1 MSLLRDRLFSS
12 VALGHLTVDFL
23 NGSRAVLVAYLST
36 PLGLNNAAVGVFS
49 TIYVVSGS
57 LTQPIFGWLT
67 DRIGPRWV
75 ASVGIFWMAAFYG
88 AAMLISSKTS
98 LIFLVLASLG
108 SAAFHP
114 AGTMQATLR
123 GRTHYSGHET
133 SAAAYFFV
141 FGQLGLFFGPVVS
154 GPMLEEYNLVG
165 MLPFAVLAIPAG
177 LFAARQLRKPAVAV
191 RAQKNDPKALLHSV
205 DRPKTGATLLFFA
218 LLAAFQAWA
227 QQNMITFI
235 PKYLSDMGQSAA
247 TYGLIAALFM
257 GGSALGNLLG
267 GRLADRY
274 GKRKVAFIGLTLAG
288 IPLYFVS
295 LVGWS
300 PSLYLLIPLAGALT
314 GATHSIIVVLAQRII
329 PGGMAL
335 ASGLI
340 LGFMF
345 TSGALGTLLSGP
357 VADLWGFPVLFQ
369 FTAGITLAAAILALW
384 LQKS

>member
-12 VALGHLTVDFL
+12 MALGHLTVDFL
-23 NGSRAVLVAYLST
+23 NGSRAVLLAFFSI
-36 PLGLNNAAVGVFS
+36 PLGLSNADVGLFS

-75 ASVGIFWMAAFYG
+75 VSVGIFWMAAFYG
-88 AAMLISSKTS
+88 SAMLVANKTA
-98 LIFLVLASLG
+98 LLLLVLASLG

-123 GRTHYSGHET
+123 GRTHYSGRET
-133 SAAAYFFV
+133 SAAANFFV
-141 FGQLGLFFGPVVS
+141 FGQIGLFFGPVIS
-154 GPMLEEYNLVG
+154 GPVLQHLNPIGL
-165 MLPFAVLAIPAG
+165 LPFAFLALPVGI
-177 LFAARQLRKPAVAV
+177 FAANQLKRPAVAEIV
-191 RAQKNDPKALLHSV
+191 KNPGRYDPAQPYGRAALG
-205 DRPKTGATLLFFA
+205 PTLVFFA
-218 LLAAFQAWA
+218 LLAAFQSWA
-227 QQNMITFI
+227 QQNMITFV
-235 PKYLSDMGQSAA
+235 PKYLSDLGQSAA

-257 GGSALGNLLG
+257 GGSALGNLFG
-267 GRLADRY
+267 GRLADLY
-274 GKRKVAFIGLTLAG
+274 GKRRVASIGLALAF
-288 IPLYFVS
+288 IPLYLIS

-300 PSLYLLIPLAGALT
+300 PLLFILIPLAGALT

-345 TSGALGTLLSGP
+345 SAGALGTLLTGYI
-357 VADLWGFPVLFQ
+357 ADAWGFSVVFQ
-369 FTAGITLAAAILALW
+369 FTAYIALIAALLALS
-384 LQKS
+384 LQKR

>member
-12 VALGHLTVDFL
+12 VAIGHLTVDFL
-23 NGSRAVLVAYLST
+23 NGNRAVLLAFLSV
-36 PLGLNNAAVGVFS
+36 PLGLSNAEVGLFS

-57 LTQPIFGWLT
+57 LTQPIFGWLA

-75 ASVGIFWMAAFYG
+75 VSVGIFWMAVFYG
-88 AAMLISSKTS
+88 SAMLLANETS
-98 LIFLVLASLG
+98 LILLVLASLG

-123 GRTHYSGHET
+123 GRTHYAGRET

-154 GPMLEEYNLVG
+154 GPVLEQFNLVG
-165 MLPFAVLAIPAG
+165 LLPFTVLAIPVG
-177 LFAARQLRKPAVAV
+177 IFAANQLRKPALADQ
-191 RAQKNDPKALLHSV
+191 AENPGESESV
-205 DRPKTGATLLFFA
+205 QAPGFPTLAPTLVFFA
-218 LLAAFQAWA
+218 LLAAFQSWA
-227 QQNMITFI
+227 QQNMITFV
-235 PKYLSDMGQSAA
+235 PKYLSDLGQSAT

-257 GGSALGNLLG
+257 GGSAMGNLFG
-267 GRLADRY
+267 GRLADLY
-274 GKRKVAFIGLTLAG
+274 GKRRVASIGLALAC
-288 IPLYFVS
+288 IPLYIIS

-300 PSLYLLIPLAGALT
+300 PALFILIPLAGALT

-345 TSGALGTLLSGP
+345 SSGAMGTLLAGYM
-357 VADLWGFPVLFQ
+357 ADRWGFPLVFQ
-369 FTAGITLAAAILALW
+369 FTAGIALIAAILAQS
-384 LQKS
+384 LQKR